1 MRDADSG
8 WQKKRRDPWAAP
20 LDWRDPAAAWPS
32 QDTLWTV
39 KWALIVVGLVGGSAL
54 ARHWWG
60 QEEANEVVSSPAWQA
75 VGAPKAVEP
84 SVVQAAPAAQPVVR
98 AQGEVA
104 PEQLPSATPEVSK
117 CVVNGRVTY
126 GEVDC
131 RNGTQMTVSIRPGP
145 SMDEQRAAQ
154 SHAQTMME
162 QASEIDRAAA
172 WESWRRGQ
180 SVTNAA
186 PTNLARTSECA
197 ALDRVIEA
205 YDAQARQPQPPST
218 QDWIKEQ
225 RAAARSRQFALHC

>member
-1 MRDADSG
+1 M
-8 WQKKRRDPWAAP
+8 
-20 LDWRDPAAAWPS
+20 
-32 QDTLWTV
+32 
-39 KWALIVVGLVGGSAL
+39 
-54 ARHWWG
+54 
-60 QEEANEVVSSPAWQA
+60 
-75 VGAPKAVEP
+75 
-84 SVVQAAPAAQPVVR
+84 
-98 AQGEVA
+98 
-104 PEQLPSATPEVSK
+104 
-117 CVVNGRVTY
+117 TY

-186 PTNLARTSECA
+186 PANLARTSECA